1 MASGEKTPPSRKQKS
16 KQKAARRSNLARA
29 RAQLRGDSENV
40 APTPAAYDTP
50 TPNSKA
56 LTGFIPSAAP
66 LPPPSTTRCRILQD
80 SSFRNAADISAAV
93 SASRTSK
100 KRKHTYTIDDWK
112 NEARNARRKL
122 ERRDTEV
129 EGLEAEVRASE
140 QILARERERHAR
152 ELQTAN
158 LAHSTVWWELQKSRD
173 RVTKEE
179 KENTRLQNL
188 LTEQDERLAAKLKE
202 LFCSRSSPSSR
213 LYHSGDARKL
223 VLAGCA
229 EHSVGGVIRELGRL
243 VGVRRLN
250 RIPSMSAR
258 TVARIIAEG
267 GIAAKMQLGYEMV
280 MNTSLTA
287 SGDSTSHRRQ
297 EYDSRFV
304 VLRPVT
310 DCGTL
315 SDSHVLR
322 SLGVDASLNHS
333 SEEQVRGLLRKLAQ
347 ICDIFN
353 RSPLAKRKGLL
364 MSFEAFALRLR
375 GTSGDHAN
383 DVRKDNKLLLEWKLE
398 MTKIALGFEALRQMS
413 TQDSL
418 RTIIP
423 HARAAILDVG
433 GSEAWEHLD
442 SAARAEKETALTQS
456 AAREV
461 GELAYEQLSPEE
473 KEKTSLFL
481 FTGCCMHKELNS
493 VKGGDARM
501 RTYYATHPEIVPPVL
516 LANKDNAAVLAGIT
530 DNEQLTPAELR
541 ALAVSGCGAVKA
553 TTLAGMICNNKDSKK
568 GQHDR
573 YVWYFDEV
581 LGPTTIARRFPD
593 VSNTRF
599 QSHCAAACEILQHL
613 ELYRDFMRH
622 VFYKKDKPGF
632 TNMAVLALYGLCVS
646 CPYVRQIRGPGMTVL
661 NALTLGPLHARL
673 KNFIKK
679 LIADTTLVMGPNASY
694 KTATFD
700 GEPWERDGVFE
711 AIEALREAALM
722 PHLETWERFS
732 AEFDPGGSIDGLAA
746 DEKDEFWMPATN
758 DANESA
764 LGGLRANAAR
774 RPNQTLHQFEAK
786 DTFRRNGTQDFIDGL
801 EDEDHRFVRE
811 EARRVQQSRPQKQ
824 IRRAQVAHDD
834 EEARR
839 RQSAEEEK
847 NRKAL
852 AWQERLDSVVFVADA
867 GRLKHMRKI
876 DLTDQLNYWRHKL
889 FAPKVASESN
899 IPNRPHKIAELERL
913 LALYPNGVVPECERV
928 EPKRKAPA
936 VSLGPD
942 SVLQDMVVTPRV
954 LV

>member
-1 MASGEKTPPSRKQKS
+1 
-16 KQKAARRSNLARA
+16 
-29 RAQLRGDSENV
+29 
-40 APTPAAYDTP
+40 
-50 TPNSKA
+50 
-56 LTGFIPSAAP
+56 
-66 LPPPSTTRCRILQD
+66 
-80 SSFRNAADISAAV
+80 
-93 SASRTSK
+93 
-100 KRKHTYTIDDWK
+100 
-112 NEARNARRKL
+112 
-122 ERRDTEV
+122 
-129 EGLEAEVRASE
+129 
-140 QILARERERHAR
+140 
-152 ELQTAN
+152 
-158 LAHSTVWWELQKSRD
+158 
-173 RVTKEE
+173 
-179 KENTRLQNL
+179 
-188 LTEQDERLAAKLKE
+188 
-202 LFCSRSSPSSR
+202 
-213 LYHSGDARKL
+213 
-223 VLAGCA
+223 
-229 EHSVGGVIRELGRL
+229 
-243 VGVRRLN
+243 
-250 RIPSMSAR
+250 
-258 TVARIIAEG
+258 
-267 GIAAKMQLGYEMV
+267 
-280 MNTSLTA
+280 
-287 SGDSTSHRRQ
+287 
-297 EYDSRFV
+297 
-304 VLRPVT
+304 
-310 DCGTL
+310 
-315 SDSHVLR
+315 
-322 SLGVDASLNHS
+322 
-333 SEEQVRGLLRKLAQ
+333 
-347 ICDIFN
+347 
-353 RSPLAKRKGLL
+353 
-364 MSFEAFALRLR
+364 
-375 GTSGDHAN
+375 
-383 DVRKDNKLLLEWKLE
+383 
-398 MTKIALGFEALRQMS
+398 MS

-442 SAARAEKETALTQS
+442 SAARAEKETALAQS

-461 GELAYEQLSPEE
+461 GELAYEQLSSEE

-632 TNMAVLALYGLCVS
+632 TNVERNFYRALHCGTTLTEMAVLALYGLCVS

-679 LIADTTLVMGPNASY
+679 LIADTTLVLGPNASY

-722 PHLETWERFS
+722 PHLEVLWVQFLEGALETWERFS
-732 AEFDPGGSIDGLAA
+732 AEFDPGGSIDGLTA

-786 DTFRRNGTQDFIDGL
+786 DTFRRNGTQDFIDSL

-913 LALYPNGVVPECERV
+913 LALYPNGVVPEYERV

-954 LV
+954 LVGAVGSGSQGDEGGEEDPLYCSDSEDV